1 LRVQILLYNFNF
13 LLQEGLLSLFQKT
26 AFINAKV
33 LKTTPNKDSDQLDL
47 VQDSKILIFQN
58 QDVNESILQ
67 TLSYLKTVNK
77 DIKFIA
83 LGSEYEKELIS
94 ALNYTDV
101 FLDAKVKFKTL
112 IKAIEKTISD
122 GVFINPYSVKQYIKL
137 LDNSRQ
143 SKPSIITPREIEV
156 LLLICQE
163 KSSKEIGSYL
173 NISSRTVENH
183 RKNLLVKTN
192 SKGTAGLVIFAIRNK
207 LVQL

>member
-1 LRVQILLYNFNF
+1 VRVRILLYNFNI
-13 LLQEGLLSLFQKT
+13 LLQEGLLSLFQNT
-26 AFINAKV
+26 DVINAKV
-33 LKTTPNKDSDQLDL
+33 LKTTLNKDFDQLSL
-47 VQDSKILIFQN
+47 VQNSKILIFQN

-94 ALNYTDV
+94 TLNYTDV
-101 FLDAKVKFKTL
+101 FLDSKVKFKTL

-122 GVFINPYSVKQYIKL
+122 GVFINPNSIKQYIKL
-137 LDNSRQ
+137 LENSKQ
-143 SKPSIITPREIEV
+143 SKPSTLTPREIDV

-173 NISSRTVENH
+173 NISTRTVENH
-183 RKNLLVKTN
+183 RKNLLIKTN

>member
-1 LRVQILLYNFNF
+1 MRVRILLYNFNI
-13 LLQEGLLSLFQKT
+13 LLQEGLLSLFQNT
-26 AFINAKV
+26 DVINAKV
-33 LKTTPNKDSDQLDL
+33 LKTTLNKDFDQLSL
-47 VQDSKILIFQN
+47 VQNSKILIFQN

-94 ALNYTDV
+94 TLNYTDV
-101 FLDAKVKFKTL
+101 FLDSKVKFKTL

-122 GVFINPYSVKQYIKL
+122 GVFINPNSIKQYIKL
-137 LDNSRQ
+137 LENSKQ
-143 SKPSIITPREIEV
+143 SKPSTLTPREIDV

-173 NISSRTVENH
+173 NISTRTVENH
-183 RKNLLVKTN
+183 RKNLLIKTN